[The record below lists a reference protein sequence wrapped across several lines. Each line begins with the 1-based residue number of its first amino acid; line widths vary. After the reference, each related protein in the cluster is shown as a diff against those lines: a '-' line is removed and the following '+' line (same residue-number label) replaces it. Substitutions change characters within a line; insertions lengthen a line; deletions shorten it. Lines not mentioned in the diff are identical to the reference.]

1 MVKKWEIL
9 PCWGLEAPPPPNTD
23 PPPKESK
30 IWMSE
35 VKVKNWKVLQD
46 CPEIVQK
53 LSLKLSWKWSLK
65 LSIKLSLILS
75 RNCLWKC
82 LQICHENQDAFLHD
96 YKTTTLR
103 SHEVVLQLH
112 NLKVTLIKIGQKDA
126 GRWSCS
132 KFKMSIQVVKKRQSS
147 KP

>member
-1 MVKKWEIL
+1 MNGLKSQKLKSIAGL
-9 PCWGLEAPPPPNTD
+9 PWN
-23 PPPKESK
+23 
-30 IWMSE
+30 
-35 VKVKNWKVLQD
+35 
-46 CPEIVQK
+46 CPK

-103 SHEVVLQLH
+103 SHDTPARTLSISGLKSRVLKLSFLS
-112 NLKVTLIKIGQKDA
+112 LKFILKSTEPLQ
-126 GRWSCS
+126 RYLLSCQANSAILGSIFALGSSNSEGARSIS
-132 KFKMSIQVVKKRQSS
+132 K
-147 KP
+147 